1 MVRSLIHFHY
11 GIIRYITIAKFWY
24 LKEEKKRKGKKKKK
38 KIKKKEKKKKKG
50 KERGEKKERNGL
62 DGKRADQVR
71 H

>member
-11 GIIRYITIAKFWY
+11 GIIRYITIAKFRY
-24 LKEEKKRKGKKKKK
+24 LNEEKKGKGKKKK